1 MYGGKLE
8 GKDVQ
13 TMAPFQF
20 FKHLDKLFETWS
32 YKTLVERIDISCK
45 STCFE
50 SYFFKIL
57 PTFIL
62 PITKY
67 LQKTHCEGE

>member
-1 MYGGKLE
+1 MYLMSGVKHYLGYNGSFQIKVHMYGGKLE

-50 SYFFKIL
+50 GYFF
-57 PTFIL
+57 
-62 PITKY
+62 
-67 LQKTHCEGE
+67 